1 LSFFDNLA
9 EWLGVSSEHGNEGT
23 VGWVERSDTHQFVTV
38 ERWVSLR
45 STHPTSYGLDFTETL
60 TEGIPLIKVL
70 VVEDSPVVREFLVY
84 ILGSDPG
91 IRVVGTA
98 NNGEEALEA
107 VKRYLPDV
115 ITMDI
120 HMPKMGGLEA
130 TRRIMETDPTPIV
143 IVSGSTDS
151 HENTK
156 TFRAMEAGA
165 LAVLAR
171 PTGIGHSDHETTTR
185 ELVQTVKLMSEV
197 KLVRRWPQTRREPI
211 LPSAAQALMGKP
223 ASVPGKNPAKIKV
236 IAIGASTGGPPV
248 LQTILAMLPRDFP
261 LPVLIVQ
268 HMATGFITSFVEWLA
283 QASVLPVHVAMHGE
297 LILPGHVYVA
307 PDECQMKV
315 EHGGKIVL
323 TKDEPENG
331 LRPSV
336 SYLFRSLAAVY
347 GGDAVAGLLTGMG
360 RDGADEL
367 RLLKEKGAVT
377 FAQDKDS
384 SVVHGMPGEA
394 IKLDAATFIL
404 TPDKIAAVLMS
415 LANNKDNKD
424 NKESQR

>member
-1 LSFFDNLA
+1 M
-9 EWLGVSSEHGNEGT
+9 
-23 VGWVERSDTHQFVTV
+23 
-38 ERWVSLR
+38 
-45 STHPTSYGLDFTETL
+45 
-60 TEGIPLIKVL
+60 IKVL
-70 VVEDSPVVREFLVY
+70 IVEDSPVVREFLIY
-84 ILGSDPG
+84 ILDADPD

-107 VKRYLPDV
+107 VKRYRPDV

-120 HMPKMGGLEA
+120 HMPKMDGLDA

-143 IVSGSTDS
+143 IVSGSTDP

-171 PTGIGHSDHETTTR
+171 PTGIGHPDHETTAR

-197 KLVRRWPQTRREPI
+197 KVVRRWPQTRREPV
-211 LPSAAQALMGKP
+211 PPAAAKVVAGEAAK
-223 ASVPGKNPAKIKV
+223 VPAKVRV

-248 LQTILAMLPRDFP
+248 LQTILAMLPRDFS
-261 LPVLIVQ
+261 LPILIVQ
-268 HMATGFITSFVEWLA
+268 HMASGFITSFVEWLA
-283 QASVLPVHVAMHGE
+283 QSSGLPVHVAMHGE
-297 LILPGHVYVA
+297 LMLPGHVYVA
-307 PDECQMKV
+307 PDACQMKV

-323 TKDEPENG
+323 TQDEPENG

-347 GGDAVAGLLTGMG
+347 GGGAVAGLLTGMG
-360 RDGADEL
+360 RDGAEEL
-367 RLLKEKGAVT
+367 RLLKEKGAIT

-404 TPDKIAAVLMS
+404 APDKIAAVLTS
-415 LANNKDNKD
+415 LANNK
-424 NKESQR
+424 KESQ

>member
-1 LSFFDNLA
+1 M
-9 EWLGVSSEHGNEGT
+9 
-23 VGWVERSDTHQFVTV
+23 
-38 ERWVSLR
+38 
-45 STHPTSYGLDFTETL
+45 
-60 TEGIPLIKVL
+60 IKVL

-84 ILGSDPG
+84 ILGSDSD

-98 NNGEEALEA
+98 HDGEEALEA
-107 VKRYLPDV
+107 VRRYRPDV

-120 HMPKMGGLEA
+120 HMPKMDGLEA
-130 TRRIMETDPTPIV
+130 TRRIMETEPIPIV
-143 IVSGSTDS
+143 IVSGSTDP

-171 PTGIGHSDHETTTR
+171 PAGIGHPDHETTAK

-197 KLVRRWPQTRREPI
+197 KVVRRWPQTRREPI
-211 LPSAAQALMGKP
+211 LPSAAQALAGKQVR
-223 ASVPGKNPAKIKV
+223 VPGKIPAKIKV
-236 IAIGASTGGPPV
+236 IAMGASTGGPPV
-248 LQTILAMLPRDFP
+248 LHMILAMLPKDFP

-268 HMATGFITSFVEWLA
+268 HMATGFVTSFAEWLA
-283 QASVLPVHVAMHGE
+283 QSSSLPVHVAMHGE
-297 LILPGHVYVA
+297 LILPGHVYIA

-315 EHGGKIVL
+315 AHDGKIVL
-323 TKDEPENG
+323 TKDGPENG

-336 SYLFRSLAAVY
+336 SYLFRSLATVY
-347 GGDAVAGLLTGMG
+347 GGEAVAGLLTGMG

-404 TPDKIAAVLMS
+404 APDKIAAVLTS
-415 LANNKDNKD
+415 LANSNNKKG
-424 NKESQR
+424 S

>member
-1 LSFFDNLA
+1 M
-9 EWLGVSSEHGNEGT
+9 
-23 VGWVERSDTHQFVTV
+23 
-38 ERWVSLR
+38 
-45 STHPTSYGLDFTETL
+45 
-60 TEGIPLIKVL
+60 IKVL

-360 RDGADEL
+360 RDGAEEL